1 MDIETILWLLNRT
14 EESISRDTITKRFDY
29 ATEFNTVGNR
39 CWGCSTHRA
48 DHGKDNAW
56 RSFQF
61 DLWVYTVYIDIAV
74 KSRVAAARQS
84 DIPESA
90 T

>member
-1 MDIETILWLLNRT
+1 MKIETILWLLNRT
-14 EESISRDTITKRFDY
+14 EESISRGTKRVDY

-39 CWGCSTHRA
+39 CWGCRTHRA

-61 DLWVYTVYIDIAV
+61 DLWAYTVYIDIAV
-74 KSRVAAARQS
+74 KSRVAAARQI
-84 DIPESA
+84 DIIEGA
-90 T
+90 I